1 MAASEGLSNVTYE
14 QLAELEHE
22 FDELDVEIIRK
33 QYVQGVSLFAKR
45 RELVSQIPNFWPLV
59 FEAAPPEID
68 SYIQP
73 SDSEVFAKCLT
84 NLEVSRFEVPLGPE
98 KIGEKDD
105 MGDPRSLLIR
115 FEFAENEWFEDTV
128 LEKKLW
134 FRRAEDGW
142 TGLVSEPVKIHW
154 KKGKDMTNGLMDGA
168 LNLWEARQKAGD
180 MSKRD
185 LAEFDALARIVEN
198 WSGANTSFFTWF
210 AFISNRRWVSAEES
224 AKAVRTERDRRQQVR
239 EGKGEA
245 KPAEMPSE
253 DPMEQQVEVHED
265 GEGIANVLAED
276 LWPGAIRYFI
286 NAQEAGDLSEGDFED
301 DEDDEDGDM
310 QQEDD
315 DEDPDAPIDIR
326 SLVQSNGRRSRQDE
340 QGGNQRP
347 SKKQKQRR

>member
-1 MAASEGLSNVTYE
+1 VCPIHHSLALSNQECDKV
-14 QLAELEHE
+14 
-22 FDELDVEIIRK
+22 RK
-33 QYVQGVSLFAKR
+33 QYIQGVSLFAKR

-98 KIGEKDD
+98 KIGENDD
-105 MGDPRSLLIR
+105 LGDPRSLLIR
-115 FEFAENEWFEDTV
+115 FEFAENEWFKDTV

-142 TGLVSEPVKIHW
+142 TGLVSEPVRIQW

-168 LNLWEARQKAGD
+168 LKLWQARQKDGD

-185 LAEFDALARIVEN
+185 LPEFDALARIVEN

-224 AKAVRTERDRRQQVR
+224 AKAVRTERERRQQVR
-239 EGKGEA
+239 VGKGEA
-245 KPAEMPSE
+245 KPAELPSE

-276 LWPGAIRYFI
+276 LWPGAIRYF
-286 NAQEAGDLSEGDFED
+286 SELHD
-301 DEDDEDGDM
+301 
-310 QQEDD
+310 
-315 DEDPDAPIDIR
+315 
-326 SLVQSNGRRSRQDE
+326 VTHK
-340 QGGNQRP
+340 NQH
-347 SKKQKQRR
+347 